1 MLGIDEGGLNGMD
14 RRILRTLIRHG
25 GGPLGLKTVAVS
37 VGETEDTIEDVYEPY
52 LIQQGFL
59 KKTPRGRVATRD
71 AFEHM
76 EASAEWERENDQLDL
91 FKKKDGTSAR

>member
-59 KKTPRGRVATRD
+59 KKTPRGRVATRE

-76 EASAEWERENDQLDL
+76 ESLGETAGAGDDGL
-91 FKKKDGTSAR
+91 FKK

>member
-1 MLGIDEGGLNGMD
+1 
-14 RRILRTLIRHG
+14 
-25 GGPLGLKTVAVS
+25 VS

-59 KKTPRGRVATRD
+59 KKTPRGRVAARR

-76 EASAEWERENDQLDL
+76 GNSGDSTRDDQPGL
-91 FKKKDGTSAR
+91 FK